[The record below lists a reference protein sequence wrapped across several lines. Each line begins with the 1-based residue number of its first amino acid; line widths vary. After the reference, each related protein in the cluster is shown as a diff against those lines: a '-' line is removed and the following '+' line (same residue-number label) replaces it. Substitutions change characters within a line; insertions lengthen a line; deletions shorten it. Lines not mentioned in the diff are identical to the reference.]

1 MSSLDSSSSGTDGVR
16 ARMYNLVLQEPSSSP
31 RVRNLIQEYA
41 HVDRAT
47 AEEMMKHPPVAIL
60 ERSPLQEVVD
70 LRTRLMRLGVNVRI
84 EDSAPRELLEE
95 AAVEIVDEPAEGFEE
110 AVADATVTVL
120 SEPPIPPDIPVP
132 SKKSPIFLG
141 GRFWSYLISLCV
153 VALILGL
160 IAIWMLNSIRR
171 TETVGEPRAFPRK
184 AVSTATEAG
193 GSRQPALPRAT
204 PRADRSRD
212 INQAVRNHDGAKAAQ
227 ILHDCDRATQVD
239 KLARVL
245 GNVASVVP
253 EPQEA
258 SGGVP
263 SVQGTETGGSKGN
276 QSAPSDLATIDPA
289 VVSALRALKD
299 RRSLSQDLDVHWEI
313 TGTRL
318 TGWVDLPENT
328 GIEVEVTAPGKSWR
342 NFPTR
347 VSNGRITIP
356 PFSELTA
363 GTIKITTNIGSFGD
377 QPASIQRLFDLDRIR
392 LNFSAGVSA
401 EIKVTDAPDPRAQEN
416 LGWATR
422 QVESQ
427 MEINGQ
433 TAKATALPIGIVPN
447 DSLLLIRGQSQDVY
461 SFVKSAILA
470 AGLIT
475 QSISDP
481 PVWILIEVN
490 NERYWIES
498 YLCRQA
504 IRNYAGLEP
513 ALEDYIVN
521 NLITM

>member
-1 MSSLDSSSSGTDGVR
+1 MSDSDSSLSGSNGVR
-16 ARMYNLVLQEPSSSP
+16 AKSYNLMLQEPSSSP
-31 RVRNLIQEYA
+31 RVRNLIQEFA
-41 HVDRAT
+41 HVDRGT
-47 AEEMMKHPPVAIL
+47 AEEMMRHPPVAIL
-60 ERSPLQEVVD
+60 EGRPLQEVVD

-84 EDSAPRELLEE
+84 ESSVTQVSAEE
-95 AAVEIVDEPAEGFEE
+95 DLIEVVDEPAGTPAE
-110 AVADATVTVL
+110 AAPVPTLGDL
-120 SEPPIPPDIPVP
+120 PESPILADIPVAP
-132 SKKSPIFLG
+132 KKSLPLFSS
-141 GRFWSYLISLCV
+141 RFWSYLLSLGA
-153 VALILGL
+153 VAVILTL
-160 IAIWMLNSIRR
+160 IALWMLNSMRR
-171 TETVGEPRAFPRK
+171 SQTSSDRVAFSRKKVTTVVETGKSPQPRLSRPAPRID
-184 AVSTATEAG
+184 
-193 GSRQPALPRAT
+193 L
-204 PRADRSRD
+204 SRD
-212 INQAVRNHDGAKAAQ
+212 INQAVRNHDGARAAQ
-227 ILHDCDRATQVD
+227 ILQDCDRLTQVD
-239 KLARVL
+239 QLTKAL
-245 GNVASVVP
+245 GS
-253 EPQEA
+253 
-258 SGGVP
+258 
-263 SVQGTETGGSKGN
+263 
-276 QSAPSDLATIDPA
+276 LATTVPKSDEMSKDEPSAHETKPGAGSASLSASSDFASIDPA
-289 VVSALRALKD
+289 VVSVLRALKD

-318 TGWVDLPENT
+318 TGWVDLPANT

-363 GTIKITTNIGSFGD
+363 GTIKITTNIGEFRY
-377 QPASIQRLFDLDRIR
+377 QPASIQRLFDLDRIP
-392 LNFSAGVSA
+392 LDFSSGVSA

-416 LGWATR
+416 LGWAIG

-433 TAKATALPIGIVPN
+433 VAKATALPIGIVPN

-461 SFVKSAILA
+461 SFVRSAILA

-498 YLCRQA
+498 YRCRQA

-521 NLITM
+521 NLITL